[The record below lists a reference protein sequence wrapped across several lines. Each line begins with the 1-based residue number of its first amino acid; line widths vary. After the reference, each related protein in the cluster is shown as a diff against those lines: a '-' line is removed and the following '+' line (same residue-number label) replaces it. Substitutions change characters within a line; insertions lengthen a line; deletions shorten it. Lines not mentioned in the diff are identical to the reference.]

1 MGQFLGLEFTL
12 LEQGLIVGMVLLVS
26 LVVIGLALLLQLTY

>member
-1 MGQFLGLEFTL
+1 L
-12 LEQGLIVGMVLLVS
+12 LRYLIAFLLVS